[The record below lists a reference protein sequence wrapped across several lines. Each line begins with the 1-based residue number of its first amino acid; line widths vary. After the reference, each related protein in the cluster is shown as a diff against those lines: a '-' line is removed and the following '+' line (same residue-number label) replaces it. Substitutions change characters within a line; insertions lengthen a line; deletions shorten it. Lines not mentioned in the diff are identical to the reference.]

1 MGRAGAGHRD
11 VCRPA
16 TVCYWVSCLVLS
28 SLFKDTL
35 VILQPF
41 GPQSQSLHST
51 RGVCFGCSL
60 NIFFNLHMRGA
71 HICVGV
77 GTHIRRLGEDVE
89 CLLLS
94 FTFFFKTGSLTE
106 LRALISLSKPPGQV
120 SMPDFYM
127 SSGIWTHVLLLS
139 QQAHLTH
146 WAISLGWHLISC
158 THFKPVI
165 EKMNCEKLVEVFA
178 SLR

>member
-1 MGRAGAGHRD
+1 MGRAGAGRRD

-28 SLFKDTL
+28 FLFKDTV
-35 VILQPF
+35 VILQHF

-51 RGVCFGCSL
+51 RGICFGCSL

-89 CLLLS
+89 CLYCPS
-94 FTFFFKTGSLTE
+94 PSSLRQG
-106 LRALISLSKPPGQV
+106 LSLSLELSSACLSRLARSPCLHLSILAHARQ
-120 SMPDFYM
+120 FYM
-127 SSGIWTHVLLLS
+127 SSGIWTRVLLLS
-139 QQAHLTH
+139 QQTHLSH
-146 WAISLGWHLISC
+146 WAISLGWQFWFHAHTL
-158 THFKPVI
+158 
-165 EKMNCEKLVEVFA
+165 
-178 SLR
+178 SL